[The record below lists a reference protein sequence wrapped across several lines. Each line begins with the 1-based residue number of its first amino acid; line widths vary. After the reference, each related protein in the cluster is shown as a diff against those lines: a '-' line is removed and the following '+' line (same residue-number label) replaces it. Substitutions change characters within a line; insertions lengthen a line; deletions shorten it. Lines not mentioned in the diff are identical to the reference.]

1 MNANPFEK
9 EQFQCYRDW
18 EGSLVEFLSREARK
32 PNVRNWLPLATR
44 LETKKAAAFSA
55 LLLCNLVENKPSFRV
70 SVNTL
75 YEIYRAMNVEGGAKN
90 FEKWLRTGWLNVAR
104 VANMI
109 DAELKHQRSG
119 LAI

>member
-9 EQFQCYRDW
+9 EQFQCHRDW

-55 LLLCNLVENKPSFRV
+55 LLLCNLVENKPRFRV

>member
-1 MNANPFEK
+1 
-9 EQFQCYRDW
+9 
-18 EGSLVEFLSREARK
+18 
-32 PNVRNWLPLATR
+32 
-44 LETKKAAAFSA
+44 

-90 FEKWLRTGWLNVAR
+90 FEEWLRTGWLNVAR

-109 DAELKHQRSG
+109 DAELKH
-119 LAI
+119 